1 MDDESRRVEL
11 DEPRAATELTPGP
24 SKVSEYGTRMA
35 ELARTLRSQRTS
47 LTTLQ
52 AIVTAT
58 SEMVKNCDDVAVSL
72 ARHDGT
78 VETRASL
85 GAGLA
90 EQADQLQTQ
99 CAEGPCLDTAWDTP
113 LVMAND
119 LPHDGAWPSWAP
131 AVVNQLGVR
140 SLICVQLYTH
150 ENHELGVLQLLSKR
164 PNAFEAD
171 AADEVLGI
179 AANSAVAL
187 GAMAN
192 HEAVQFG
199 LVRRTLIGQATGIL
213 MERYQ
218 LDQHQAFEVLRR
230 TSQEIGRKVHDVA
243 AGVVDGSEDF
253 PSLSS

>member
-1 MDDESRRVEL
+1 MDDESRTEL
-11 DEPRAATELTPGP
+11 TALTPGP
-24 SKVSEYGTRMA
+24 SKVSEYGVRMA

-52 AIVTAT
+52 AIVNAT

-72 ARHDGT
+72 ARPDRT

-85 GAGLA
+85 GAGLV

-99 CAEGPCLDTAWDTP
+99 CGEGPCLDTAWDAP

-119 LPHDGAWPSWAP
+119 LPHDGSWPRWSP
-131 AVVNQLGVR
+131 AVVDQLGVR

-150 ENHELGVLQLLSKR
+150 ENHELGVLQLLSRR
-164 PNAFEAD
+164 PNAFDSD

-192 HEAVQFG
+192 HEAAQFG

-213 MERYQ
+213 MERYD
-218 LDQHQAFEVLRR
+218 LDQHQAFEVLKR
-230 TSQEIGRKVHDVA
+230 TAQEVGRKVHDVA
-243 AGVVDGSEDF
+243 ADVVDGSDT
-253 PSLSS
+253 SGL